1 MTEPNANRGPA
12 PFHWR
17 AYRIARPH
25 LRLWAAAAL
34 AGLIFLLLPGEA
46 TDVVRFL
53 IAFDVAA
60 ALWLALA
67 FALVIGADAARVRRR
82 AEAQDEGTWA
92 VFCISLLASIVSVC
106 AVIVEARASA
116 EGADHRLTHMPLVV
130 GTLVLAWLFFH
141 AVFAFHYA
149 REYYRPNPADEAP
162 VLTFPGAS
170 EPDYWDFLYF
180 AFNIGTAAQ
189 TSDVCVT
196 SARLRRLV
204 LGHQIAAYLF
214 NATVIALSVN
224 VAAALL

>member
-1 MTEPNANRGPA
+1 MDEPSANRGGVS
-12 PFHWR
+12 FHWR

-34 AGLIFLLLPGEA
+34 ATVIFLLLPEQVS
-46 TDVVRFL
+46 DVVRFL

-60 ALWLALA
+60 ALWLVLAL
-67 FALVIGADAARVRRR
+67 ALVIGADAARVRRR

-92 VFCISLLASIVSVC
+92 VFCISLLASVVSVF

-116 EGADHRLTHMPLVV
+116 EGAGHKLTHMPLVV

-141 AVFAFHYA
+141 TVFAFHYA
-149 REYYRPNPADEAP
+149 REYYRPKAADVVP
-162 VLTFPGAS
+162 VLTFPGAG